1 MCFNLE
7 NIQCFLYMYFN
18 LHKCL
23 ALVFSKSLF
32 SFNIIFWYVL
42 TVIWHFHKF
51 FHFPTDEHKFFIS
64 LLMDIWMVSTFYCYI
79 KYILVWI
86 SWFIYARMSF
96 KVLAASWSRSTA
108 ICQIIPIYTII
119 RSDEFSPTLDVTR
132 LLFFAC
138 EGCDY
143 NLHFPDN

>member
-1 MCFNLE
+1 MFKYVYRYIHLVLFWGILIYINVQHQSSPSHFSHSNL
-7 NIQCFLYMYFN
+7 FFD
-18 LHKCL
+18 
-23 ALVFSKSLF
+23 
-32 SFNIIFWYVL
+32 VL

-51 FHFPTDEHKFFIS
+51 FHFPTDERKFFIS
-64 LLMDIWMVSTFYCYI
+64 LLMDIWMVSSFYCYI

-86 SWFIYARMSF
+86 SWCIYARMSF
-96 KVLAASWSRSTA
+96 KVLAGSRSTA